1 MGAKYPWLV
10 AKSCKDLVL
19 SSRVNGTIT
28 TPDRAAGPRDAE
40 AFRLHA
46 ELCKVFTDP
55 KRLMVLEA
63 LRAGECSV
71 GELADGVG
79 MSLPNA
85 SQHLSVL
92 RHAGLVATRREGT
105 TVFYSLAEPRIA
117 QACDIVHQIVL
128 DRMPETGSHRPY
140 QVAEAVTAVADKGA
154 S

>member
-1 MGAKYPWLV
+1 
-10 AKSCKDLVL
+10 
-19 SSRVNGTIT
+19 VNGTIT
-28 TPDRAAGPRDAE
+28 TPERVTGPRDAE

-71 GELADGVG
+71 GELADVVG

-128 DRMPETGSHRPY
+128 DRMPEARSYRLH
-140 QVAEAVTAVADKGA
+140 
-154 S
+154 

>member
-1 MGAKYPWLV
+1 M
-10 AKSCKDLVL
+10 
-19 SSRVNGTIT
+19 SRYNDSVSGVTTI
-28 TPDRAAGPRDAE
+28 PERAISPLEAE
-40 AFRLHA
+40 TFRLHA
-46 ELCKVFTDP
+46 ELCKVLTDP
-55 KRLMVLEA
+55 KRLMILQA
-63 LRAGECSV
+63 LRAGERSV
-71 GELADGVG
+71 GELADVVG

-85 SQHLSVL
+85 SQHLSVM

-105 TVFYSLAEPRIA
+105 TVFYSMAEPRIA

>member
-1 MGAKYPWLV
+1 V
-10 AKSCKDLVL
+10 S
-19 SSRVNGTIT
+19 GTST
-28 TPDRAAGPRDAE
+28 TAEPAAGPREAD

-46 ELCKVFTDP
+46 ELCKVLTDP
-55 KRLMVLEA
+55 KRLMVLQA
-63 LRAGECSV
+63 LRAGERSV
-71 GELADGVG
+71 GELADVVG

-85 SQHLSVL
+85 SQHLSVM

-128 DRMPETGSHRPY
+128 DRMPEGRSQRPH
-140 QVAEAVTAVADKGA
+140 QVAEAAPAVVGDGA